1 MLWWR
6 NVRRPFSS
14 GKRASARFRHEK
26 GRRCIFAQKGYREYR
41 IRAERGECHVAVFW
55 GGRAPF
61 AKGSPPPRPPKTFTG
76 FWQSATRFLFE
87 RWDVGG
93 SARQASCHCRMYLP
107 YVCVGAGL
115 QRWLLFW
122 LFLEQ
127 AVRMRRTDCGR
138 SKKPDRS
145 AALSFAALMKLAA
158 RTFFS
163 ALCHAASFCSGD
175 CCTQG

>member
-26 GRRCIFAQKGYREYR
+26 GRLCIFAQKGYRDYR
-41 IRAERGECHVAVFW
+41 IRAERGECHVAVFC
-55 GGRAPF
+55 GGGPLLQKCHLPTPPYGVLAEYNKVFVRAL
-61 AKGSPPPRPPKTFTG
+61 GCWR
-76 FWQSATRFLFE
+76 QC
-87 RWDVGG
+87 
-93 SARQASCHCRMYLP
+93 RQASCHCRMYLP

-115 QRWLLFW
+115 RRWLLFW